1 MITMKEVAER
11 AGVSRST
18 ASFALSGRQ
27 EGVRI
32 PEETRRRILDVAS
45 ELGYMRNELARAVVT
60 GKSRFIGLLLRTP
73 KRDVEFQSRI
83 MTGVLEEAA
92 ELDYNVKVIYL
103 PDESALSEA
112 VHRCVEWRM
121 AGLVTV
127 SLSPEAID
135 GIRAEVMRHKI
146 ALAVVE
152 GVHPVQW
159 GIHVVSDCEQG
170 IRLAVQHFQ
179 ELGHHKIAHL
189 AAAAGDTTSTW
200 RVNAFKRAMTAQG
213 LPVRD
218 EYIVHGAWTLK
229 DVTHRAAHHLL
240 ELPDPPTAMLCS
252 GDRMGVWALN
262 VARNRGLVV
271 PRDLS
276 VIGFGDY
283 ALAELSDPELTTIAQ
298 PLEAAGRRVVRRL
311 IEQVFAQETTS
322 APLPVTYPMETLP
335 VRLVVRGS
343 TGPAPEPK
351 QEILAAKQ
359 QLAAEVSK

>member
-83 MTGVLEEAA
+83 MAGVLEEAA

-103 PDESALSEA
+103 P

-135 GIRAEVMRHKI
+135 GIRAEVTRHKI
-146 ALAVVE
+146 ELAVVE

-170 IRLAVQHFQ
+170 IRLAVEHFR
-179 ELGHHKIAHL
+179 ELGHEKIAHM
-189 AAAAGDTTSTW
+189 AAHAEDTTSAW
-200 RVNAFKRAMTAQG
+200 RVEAFKRVLAAQELPLRDGHIVHADWTSKEVTRRALHQLLG
-213 LPVRD
+213 LP
-218 EYIVHGAWTLK
+218 EA
-229 DVTHRAAHHLL
+229 
-240 ELPDPPTAMLCS
+240 PTAILCS
-252 GDRMGVWALN
+252 GDRMGVVVLN
-262 VARNRGLVV
+262 EARKIGLTV
-271 PRDLS
+271 PSDLS

-283 ALAELSDPELTTIAQ
+283 ALAELCDPELTTIAQ

-311 IEQVFAQETTS
+311 IEQVFLRESQDV
-322 APLPVTYPMETLP
+322 APPRVFPMESLP

-343 TGPAPEPK
+343 TGPGPKPLFSTTTEPLP
-351 QEILAAKQ
+351 Q
-359 QLAAEVSK
+359 EVSK